1 MALEKG
7 DRSTKRKFAW
17 CGWWRE
23 RWGGGNLVLFSL
35 LLIVPCGSLGEGGEE
50 GQPEFPSCLLPIN
63 FYSRTDA
70 NKENPTV

>member
-1 MALEKG
+1 LRKG
-7 DRSTKRKFAW
+7 NGVLR
-17 CGWWRE
+17 GNLLGVVGGRE

-35 LLIVPCGSLGEGGEE
+35 LLIVPCGSLGVGGEE
-50 GQPEFPSCLLPIN
+50 GQLEFLPCLLPIN